1 MANKPKNEEIK
12 QLSEQ
17 ISTAI
22 IKYLA
27 AQGVLER
34 FKEQDPLLEQNLP
47 LAHIT
52 GASIGHRIAL
62 GENAHNKVRR
72 ILQDP
77 HEGQRSGHLC
87 FSSSGFSLHA
97 ATHIPAWNRKRL
109 YNLCCYIARP
119 PLSNESLRQLP
130 NGDLT
135 FKLKTRG
142 GLPSWDDG
150 TTHLAVTPT
159 ELIEKLRILWC
170 PSGESVLCSDSA
182 IFVSPSPAG
191 PSRYAKMQSKV
202 LFPYAINRI
211 PG

>member
-1 MANKPKNEEIK
+1 MCK

-17 ISTAI
+17 VSSVI
-22 IKYLA
+22 IKYLD
-27 AQGVLER
+27 AQGVLEG
-34 FKEQDPLLEQNLP
+34 FKEQDPLLEKNLP

-62 GENAHNKVRR
+62 GENAPNKVHR

-97 ATHIPAWNRKRL
+97 ATHIPAWDRKRL
-109 YNLCCYIARP
+109 FNLCCYIARP

-142 GLPSWDDG
+142 GLPLHHRPRGSEALPGRDRRVHGNSMLRTSPCLPHHG
-150 TTHLAVTPT
+150 TFGGQ
-159 ELIEKLRILWC
+159 
-170 PSGESVLCSDSA
+170 S
-182 IFVSPSPAG
+182 
-191 PSRYAKMQSKV
+191 SR
-202 LFPYAINRI
+202 
-211 PG
+211 

>member
-1 MANKPKNEEIK
+1 MCK

-17 ISTAI
+17 VSSVI
-22 IKYLA
+22 IKYLD
-27 AQGVLER
+27 AQGVLEG
-34 FKEQDPLLEQNLP
+34 FKEQDPLLEKNLP

-62 GENAHNKVRR
+62 GENAPNKVHR

-97 ATHIPAWNRKRL
+97 ATHIPAWDRKRL
-109 YNLCCYIARP
+109 FNLCCYIARP

-135 FKLKTRG
+135 FKLKT
-142 GLPSWDDG
+142 PWDDG
-150 TTHLAVTPT
+150 TTHLVFTPT
-159 ELIEKLRILWC
+159 ELIEKLAAIIPPPRFHKLRYQGHWTGSRC
-170 PSGESVLCSDSA
+170 ALHSQWLQCRYSRQRPSP
-182 IFVSPSPAG
+182 VSPPM
-191 PSRYAKMQSKV
+191 PSIALR
-202 LFPYAINRI
+202 
-211 PG
+211 